1 MHALIAAALDR
12 SRTSLLLL
20 LFLII
25 GGLAAYVAIP
35 KEANP
40 DVSIPIIYVS
50 VSLEGIAPEDAER
63 LLVRPLEQELRS
75 LEGIKEMRSLA
86 SEGHASVT
94 LEFDAGFN
102 ARQALADVREKVD
115 TARSKL
121 PDEAEEPTVN
131 EVNVALFPVLSIGLS
146 GPLAE
151 SELVYVARRLKDNI
165 EGIAEVLSVDIGGDR
180 EDLLEIVVDPQ
191 VLDSYG
197 IDYSELFNL
206 VSRNNRLVA
215 AGSLDSGAGRL
226 SMKVPGVIENL
237 EDVLS
242 LPIKVVGGSV
252 VTFADVASIHRTFK
266 DPTGFAR
273 INGQPAIVLEVS
285 KRSGANIIATIA
297 QVKALVA
304 QAQPLLPQGL
314 QVSYIMDQS
323 QEVESMLGDLLNNV
337 LTAIVLV
344 LILVVASMGLRS
356 ALLVGLTIPGAFLSG
371 ILLIWMLGFTLNIV
385 VLFSLILVA
394 GMLVDGA
401 IVVSELADRNLHQGQ
416 SARQAWANA
425 ATRMAWPVIA
435 STATTLV
442 VFLPLLFWPGVVGQF
457 MKYLPATVILCL
469 LASLAMALVFL
480 PVLGAVSGGRPQ
492 PLPSQASRGARAYR
506 RLLGRLLRRP
516 GLTLLGMLA
525 LIALIYTGYGRF
537 NHGVEFFPEVEPESA
552 QIWLRAR
559 GDLSVQEKDALL
571 QQVEQRLLGMSEVKA
586 LYARSLA
593 QPEGQLGADVVGTL
607 QFQFVDWHQRR
618 PASRILADMSA
629 RTADIPGIVLEFRE
643 QEQGPSGGKPVKLQI
658 GALEPAK
665 ADRFVERLRASMLSI
680 GGFKDIEDD
689 RALPGIEW
697 RLKVDRE
704 AAARFGADVL
714 SVGNAVQMVSNG
726 LKLATYRP
734 EDASDEVDIRVRLP
748 ADWRSLDQLGRLT
761 LSTPSGQVP
770 LSNFVSLEPAPK
782 VGTLRRVD
790 GSRTIT
796 LQTDLAEGARLDERL
811 QALRQAIGELPED
824 IRLKFAG
831 EDADQREAAVFLA
844 TAFAVAIFLMTLILV
859 TQFNSIYQAILVLS
873 AIVLSTAGVLIGL
886 LVTQQSFGIVMVG
899 MGLIA
904 LAGIV
909 VNNNIILIDTYNQ
922 LRRQGLAPREAALET
937 GSLRL
942 RPVLLTAVTTV
953 LGLVPMVIGVNV
965 DLLTP
970 SLGVGAP
977 STQWWTQLSS
987 AIAGGL
993 SFATVLT
1000 LLLTPCLLVLGA
1012 RFERRPSPL
1021 ETFDDDLLDLPEQL
1035 HTPLPGKHGLNSP
1048 ADKSPPRPVR
1058 AGAERSP
1065 PLGKF

>member
-1 MHALIAAALDR
+1 MQGLIAAALDR

-20 LFLII
+20 AFLII
-25 GGLAAYVAIP
+25 GGLGAYLAIP

-40 DVSIPIIYVS
+40 DVSIPIIYVA
-50 VSLEGIAPEDAER
+50 VTLEGISPEDAER

-75 LEGIKEMRSLA
+75 LEGVKEMRSTA
-86 SEGHASVT
+86 SEGRTTVT

-102 ARQALADVREKVD
+102 AKQALADVREKVD
-115 TARSKL
+115 TASSKL
-121 PDEAEEPTVN
+121 PDEADEPTVH

-151 SELVYVARRLKDNI
+151 QELVYVARRLKENI
-165 EGIAEVLSVDIGGDR
+165 EGIAEVLSVEIGGDR

-197 IDYSELFNL
+197 VDYTELFNL
-206 VSRNNRLVA
+206 VARNNRLVA
-215 AGSLDSGAGRL
+215 AGSLDNGAGRL

-237 EDVLS
+237 DDILS
-242 LPIKVVGGSV
+242 MPVKVVGDSV
-252 VTFADVASIHRTFK
+252 VTFGDVATIHRTFK
-266 DPTGFAR
+266 DPTGYAR
-273 INGQPAIVLEVS
+273 INGQPAVVLEVS
-285 KRSGANIIATIA
+285 KRSGANIIETIER
-297 QVKALVA
+297 VKALMA
-304 QAQPLLPQGL
+304 QAQPLLPEGL

-323 QEVESMLGDLLNNV
+323 QEVESLLGDLLNNV
-337 LTAIVLV
+337 MTAIVLV
-344 LILVVASMGLRS
+344 LILVVASMGMRS
-356 ALLVGLTIPGAFLSG
+356 ALLVGLTIPGAFLTG

-401 IVVSELADRNLHQGQ
+401 IVVSELADRYQQQGQ
-416 SARQAWANA
+416 SPRQAWANA

-469 LASLAMALVFL
+469 LASLAMALIFL
-480 PVLGAVSGGRPQ
+480 PVLGAVTGGQ
-492 PLPSQASRGARAYR
+492 PLPQADKPNRGAQAYR
-506 RLLGRLLRRP
+506 TLLERLLRRP
-516 GLTLLGMLA
+516 GLTLLGILA
-525 LIALIYTGYGRF
+525 LIALIYTAYGRY
-537 NHGVEFFPEVEPESA
+537 NHGVEFFPDAEPENA

-571 QQVEQRLLGMSEVKA
+571 KQVENRLLGMSEVKA

-593 QPEGQLGADVVGTL
+593 QPDGQLGIDVVGTL

-618 PASRILADMSA
+618 PAKQILADMAERS
-629 RTADIPGIVLEFRE
+629 ADIPGVVLEFRE
-643 QEQGPSGGKPVKLQI
+643 QEHGPSGGKPVKLQI
-658 GALEPAK
+658 SGAPAITEPWVAK
-665 ADRFVERLRASMLSI
+665 LRENMQRI

-697 RLKVDRE
+697 RIDVDRE

-714 SVGNAVQMVSNG
+714 SVGNVVQMITNG
-726 LKLATYRP
+726 LKLATFRP
-734 EDASDEVDIRVRLP
+734 EDATDEVDIRVRLP
-748 ADWRSLDQLGRLT
+748 GDWRSLDQLGRLT
-761 LSTPSGQVP
+761 LNTSSGQVP
-770 LSNFVSLEPAPK
+770 LSNFVKLHPAPK
-782 VGTLRRVD
+782 VGTLHRVD
-790 GSRTIT
+790 GRRTIT
-796 LQTDLAEGARLDERL
+796 VQADLAEGARLDERL
-811 QALRQAIGELPED
+811 KALREAMGELPAG
-824 IRLKFAG
+824 LQLQTAG
-831 EDADQREAAVFLA
+831 EEADQQEAATFLA
-844 TAFAVAIFLMTLILV
+844 TAFGVAIFLMFIILV
-859 TQFNSIYQAILVLS
+859 TQFNSLYQALMVLS
-873 AIVLSTAGVLIGL
+873 AIVLSTAGVLMGL
-886 LVTQQSFGIVMVG
+886 LVNGQSFGIVMVG

-922 LRRQGLAPREAALET
+922 LRRQGLEPRQAALET

-942 RPVLLTAVTTV
+942 RPVLLTAVTTI
-953 LGLVPMVIGVNV
+953 LGLMPMVLSVNV

-970 SLGVGAP
+970 ALGVGAP

-1012 RFERRPSPL
+1012 RFERRPPPL
-1021 ETFDDDLLDLPEQL
+1021 ETFDDDLLDLPDHL
-1035 HTPLPGKHGLNSP
+1035 LAPKPAKARLN
-1048 ADKSPPRPVR
+1048 
-1058 AGAERSP
+1058 E
-1065 PLGKF
+1065 